1 MNVRLSSTAPEFPVA
16 KSEPQTSVVT
26 KWTSSHLNFP
36 SQSQNHKL
44 RLWRTSRRI
53 QKLQP
58 LKTTHSSALLY
69 RLIQSLLSLFPN
81 VQLLSTV
88 SFAFQI
94 PNLHSANIWTLVQ
107 IWTLSKYSGE
117 CFDSFLKS
125 KHFDSFLFYSFFSIP
140 RIKTVTFCNVLFPK
154 IKCPTDFARP
164 CRSLVDPFDFHHRLL
179 STDWDN
185 VTLQR
190 HKGRTL
196 RTYHSAYVLTFCYS
210 D

>member
-1 MNVRLSSTAPEFPVA
+1 MTHDLEN
-16 KSEPQTSVVT
+16 SEHAAT
-26 KWTSSHLNFP
+26 
-36 SQSQNHKL
+36 QNDSFIGA
-44 RLWRTSRRI
+44 T
-53 QKLQP
+53 LQI
-58 LKTTHSSALLY
+58 
-69 RLIQSLLSLFPN
+69 IQSLL
-81 VQLLSTV
+81 LSISKCSTTFH
-88 SFAFQI
+88 SIFASSI
-94 PNLHSANIWTLVQ
+94 LNLHFANIWTLVQ